1 MTDLTSGAPG
11 ITIGSDTFDPDQA
24 RRRSAPWSTG
34 VRGLAGLAV
43 LLVVLGHVGT
53 PLVGDGTV
61 GADLL
66 FVILGFEIVVWAAA
80 HRTGIT
86 PRSRHRVL
94 APLVLV
100 AGVSVGAALWWSWS
114 TSTGQSS
121 STMWWDH
128 VGHELT
134 VAGQDAVGVPG
145 MWTQSLAWPTSSAV
159 MALLALS
166 ATVVIALILGWVLR
180 RLSLAGRPV
189 SERTLLLVSCV
200 VFGTVIVFAV
210 SVVLDLVPAASV
222 AGPAVAVAQR
232 AWEMTLGALVGGL
245 VVTGSLP
252 DRIHPVLGSA
262 SLAFVGIAVV
272 KPELL
277 DIPHGVLVGIAGALL
292 LAAVTATR
300 PSRGLTA
307 IVGSGPLQVTGRFG
321 YCWYLWHLPA
331 VLLAPL
337 VLGSSPSWLQ
347 RMELILLAFWA
358 GGLTYAILGRRRVGG
373 GSLPIEDHP
382 HVHGHASAHL
392 PTALRSWNHAPRAAA
407 GVGTQAGPAPHFG
420 PPAGTTSGGRS

>member
-1 MTDLTSGAPG
+1 MTDPSVGASG
-11 ITIGSDTFDPDQA
+11 ITTGSDTFDPDQA
-24 RRRSAPWSTG
+24 RRSSAPWSAG
-34 VRGLAGLAV
+34 VRGLCGLAV

-53 PLVGDGTV
+53 PFVGDGTV

-66 FVILGFEIVVWAAA
+66 FVILGFEIVAWAGA
-80 HRTGIT
+80 HHSGIE
-86 PRSRHRVL
+86 PRSRHRVV

-100 AGVSVGAALWWSWS
+100 AGVSVSVALWWSWATTAGQS
-114 TSTGQSS
+114 TST
-121 STMWWDH
+121 TWWDH

-145 MWTQSLAWPTSSAV
+145 MWTQSLVWPTSSAV

-166 ATVVIALILGWVLR
+166 ATVGIALIMGWVIR

-189 SERTLLLVSCV
+189 TESALLLVSCV
-200 VFGTVIVFAV
+200 VFGAVIAFAM
-210 SVVLDLVPAASV
+210 SVVLDVVPAASV

-252 DRIHPVLGSA
+252 ERIHPLLGA
-262 SLAFVGIAVV
+262 AALAVV
-272 KPELL
+272 GVTVLKPELL
-277 DIPHGVLVGIAGALL
+277 DIPHGVMVGIAGAVL
-292 LAAVTATR
+292 LAAVTSTR
-300 PSRGLTA
+300 PSRGLSA

-347 RMELILLAFWA
+347 RMELVVLAFWA
-358 GGLTYAILGRRRVGG
+358 AGLTYAILGRRRVGG

-392 PTALRSWNHAPRAAA
+392 PSALRSWHHAPRAAA

-420 PPAGTTSGGRS
+420 PAAGTTFGGRP